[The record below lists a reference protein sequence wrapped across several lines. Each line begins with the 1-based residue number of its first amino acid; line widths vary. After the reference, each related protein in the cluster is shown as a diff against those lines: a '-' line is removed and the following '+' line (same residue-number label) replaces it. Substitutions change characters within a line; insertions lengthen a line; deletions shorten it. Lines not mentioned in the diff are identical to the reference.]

1 MKHSSYSSL
10 SALAL
15 LLGTLTLVGCGGA
28 VTSSDPRTTDTPAP
42 PAPQVVAGPAVNG
55 YTYGG
60 HAPIQ
65 GQHVYLLQPGTTG
78 YGSAATS
85 LLGNNGATSANGYTL
100 SSNVD
105 DPNVQAIGG
114 TQPKY
119 VTSDANGAFSFTGA
133 YNCAVGQPVY
143 IYAWGGTPGGTIN
156 NNNIVQLA
164 TLGNCPSSGNFS
176 TAGNGALQFIYLNE
190 VSTIATAYT
199 FQPFTLVTNNS
210 AWDIGSTNTT
220 QGLLGIANAANTA
233 AQLYNIVGT
242 TQLSSTHDGEGHLAN
257 TQTVLAGTPDQGN
270 GIVPQATIDSLAN
283 IVADCVDSVPTAL
296 GTVTSQ
302 CNSLFTVATDNG
314 ETGGTQPIDTATA
327 AINIARFPAG
337 NHSDGTANVDATYVH
352 DIFALQGSG
361 TTPYVPQL
369 SNEPNDWTIAINYP
383 ESVVGGYTTATNST
397 LGLAESIAIDDIG
410 QVWVTAQSGFY
421 INRFSNLGARNSLD
435 TLTYIPGY
443 VSIDGQNNAWTGNA
457 DCGTGNT
464 ACPNGTAIFEG
475 NVNGFATNAYG
486 SGYQSAYTVVANNA
500 GDAFFFALTT
510 ATAPNYGMF
519 EYGPTGTLSG
529 PFGISGTTTTPT
541 PTPVTQD
548 LNITKAS
555 ETNTGGTYTYT
566 FDFTYAG
573 GTPPTPLA
581 VGDTVPLTL
590 ANDPGTNP
598 GRVAATGWPGLT
610 SVTVASVNGAG
621 TQFTATGT
629 TPTTNSN
636 DANGAATTAAINITA
651 ATETKA
657 GANYT
662 YTFEFTNGGATPG
675 VPLAVG
681 DVLTFTGGLTN
692 DPGSATTSTPATGW
706 GSLTQ
711 VTVATVNSATTP
723 TSFTATGTT
732 SITRNAVTT
741 NTVSA
746 NLNSP
751 TVPVNISAATVV
763 NNGGGSYTYTFDYT
777 TAAGSLP
784 LAAGDVVYFPTGTL
798 LNDPGTGAHPVP
810 ATGWN
815 NLTQVTIAAVNGAG
829 TVFTATGGTPATNTN
844 SGNTNGLAETAT
856 VNISAASETHTG
868 GGNYTYTFTYTLT
881 GTNGTTPTPLA
892 AGDILTNFTL
902 ANQGGATEWNHLPT
916 TETVA
921 TVNAAGTQ
929 FTVTGGGTHTTNGTG
944 VGATGSGTY
953 PYHMNGAAGT
963 GDYHMN
969 GATGSGTYPYT
980 NANGA
985 TGTGSYVYTGSTNVT
1000 SITPGDSLFAGTNV
1014 AHGAIDSVGDIWIT
1028 SEAGDSIGRVS
1039 PTGAS
1044 EFTPITTITR
1054 PEFPAIDN
1062 SNNAWIPIQAT
1073 TGPIYV
1079 VTPTGTSTQL
1089 TSASTGANLSY
1100 PFGSAVDGNGNVWVT
1115 NRCGAYNNCALGN
1128 NQYSSTLIEIN
1139 GGVITPGTANT
1150 AISPSTNYLPEA
1162 QYPPTAG
1169 TFTPIM
1175 LDPLNIAI
1183 DPSGNIWI
1191 TNYTGVA
1198 ANSSLTEIVGAAAP
1212 VVTPLSVAAGTSTLG
1227 TKP

>member
-369 SNEPNDWTIAINYP
+369 NNEPNDWTIAINYP

-598 GRVAATGWPGLT
+598 GRVAATGWPALT

-692 DPGSATTSTPATGW
+692 DPGTGTPKVAATGW
-706 GSLTQ
+706 NNLTT
-711 VTVATVNSATTP
+711 VTVATVNSTTNP
-723 TSFTATGTT
+723 TSFTATGKT
-732 SITRNAVTT
+732 ATT
-741 NTVSA
+741 NTVST
-746 NLNSP
+746 NTNGP
-751 TVPVNISAATVV
+751 TETLTISAATET
-763 NNGGGSYTYTFDYT
+763 NAGSTYTYTFNYT
-777 TAAGSLP
+777 IPAGSP
-784 LAAGDVVYFPTGTL
+784 ALAVGDVVPLALT
-798 LNDPGTGAHPVP
+798 NDPGTGTPKVA
-810 ATGWN
+810 ATGWGG
-815 NLTQVTIAAVNGAG
+815 LTSVTVATVNGAG
-829 TVFTATGGTPATNTN
+829 TQFTATGTTVTTNTN
-844 SGNTNGLAETAT
+844 D
-856 VNISAASETHTG
+856 TG
-868 GGNYTYTFTYTLT
+868 GATSVALNMTAVTKSAGGAPYTYTFSA
-881 GTNGTTPTPLA
+881 TNAGTTPLV
-892 AGDILTNFTL
+892 AGDTIVLTGLNGH
-902 ANQGGATEWNHLPT
+902 GGNGNNNWAALDGTYTVVSAT
-916 TETVA
+916 
-921 TVNAAGTQ
+921 
-929 FTVTGGGTHTTNGTG
+929 GTHFAITSNTNGETAADFTSGTG
-944 VGATGSGTY
+944 TYKINGATGTGTL
-953 PYHMNGAAGT
+953 HI
-963 GDYHMN
+963 D

-1115 NRCGAYNNCALGN
+1115 NRCGAYNQCNVGN
-1128 NQYSSTLIEIN
+1128 NTYSSTLIEIN
-1139 GGVITPGTANT
+1139 GGVVTPGTANT

-1162 QYPPTAG
+1162 QYTG
-1169 TFTPIM
+1169 TTFTPIM

-1198 ANSSLTEIVGAAAP
+1198 ANSSLTEIIGAAAP